1 MKALALLAI
10 RGYQRW
16 LSPHKGFSC
25 AYRSWCGHAS
35 CSTLGLRAI
44 RRFGVWR
51 GLQVLD
57 GRLQQCRLAHEAIG
71 TAPRRRPRS
80 QAGDCDCGGCDIGHC
95 DLPDGRGGL
104 CKACNV
110 CDFCDVCDCDWR
122 RKDKEPKRSRKGKER
137 PLPPRP
143 ARSSSSSP

>member
-16 LSPHKGFSC
+16 LSPRKGFSC
-25 AYRSWCGHAS
+25 AYRCWCGRAG

-57 GRLQQCRLAHEAIG
+57 GRLQQCRRAHEAIA
-71 TAPRRRPRS
+71 TARWRPRS
-80 QAGDCDCGGCDIGHC
+80 QAGDCDCGGCDGPC
-95 DLPDGRGGL
+95 DLPGERCDG
-104 CKACNV
+104 CSA
-110 CDFCDVCDCDWR
+110 CDFCDACDVCDCDWR
-122 RKDKEPKRSRKGKER
+122 RKDKARRDGKRKGRER
-137 PLPPRP
+137 SLPPRYPPTSP
-143 ARSSSSSP
+143 AT